1 MIFLRFGRIGLLILA
16 LLWAQALGLWHGT
29 VHLRVSA
36 LPSTAVSVSAS
47 ASEKISIPSVFGL
60 LLTHQEGVDC
70 QLFDQLAHGDAL
82 TPLLHIALALVPTVE
97 RLRASH
103 ADFLQ
108 RWHTQ
113 YQARAPPLPC

>member
-1 MIFLRFGRIGLLILA
+1 MISWRLSRLGLLVLM
-16 LLWAQALGLWHGT
+16 LLWSQAMGLWHGT
-29 VHLRVSA
+29 VHPFAGHSSSVQNISA
-36 LPSTAVSVSAS
+36 AS
-47 ASEKISIPSVFGL
+47 ANEATKIPPIFGFL
-60 LLTHQEGVDC
+60 SAHEEGVDC

-82 TPLLHIALALVPTVE
+82 TPLLHIALALVPTAE

>member
-36 LPSTAVSVSAS
+36 S

-60 LLTHQEGVDC
+60 LSTHQEGVDC